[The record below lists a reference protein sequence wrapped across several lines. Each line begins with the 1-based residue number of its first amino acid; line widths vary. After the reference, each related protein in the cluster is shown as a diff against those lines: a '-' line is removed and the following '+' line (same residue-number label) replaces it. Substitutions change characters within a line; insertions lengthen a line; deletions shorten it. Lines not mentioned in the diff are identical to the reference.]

1 MLATN
6 TGTDLAAYFFPA
18 KATMYPPEED
28 WNRVK
33 KGCALVVTKCDS
45 IRSFIQE
52 DQATAVQ

>member
-6 TGTDLAAYFFPA
+6 TGGDLAAYFFPA

-33 KGCALVVTKCDS
+33 KGCALVTRCDS

-52 DQATAVQ
+52 QATAVQ